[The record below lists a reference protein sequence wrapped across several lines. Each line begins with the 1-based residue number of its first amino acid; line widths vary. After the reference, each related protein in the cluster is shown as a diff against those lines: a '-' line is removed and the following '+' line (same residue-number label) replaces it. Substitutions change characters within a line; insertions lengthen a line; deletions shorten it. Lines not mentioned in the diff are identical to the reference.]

1 MLFQKKILVNKL
13 MDYEVLI
20 FREPKDIRKIR
31 KQKNKA
37 FLPKLTKEDLLKIKS
52 KFIKISRIITL
63 NFILILFI
71 QFCYSTNSSKIVYLS
86 RKAVFDVFS
95 LVIQYQIGYN
105 YKSSSLAKVL
115 TLKKKN
121 YHNIYFMLTHYMSDT
136 GLSALNIFKPLTIL

>member
-1 MLFQKKILVNKL
+1 MLFQKKILVNNL

-20 FREPKDIRKIR
+20 FREPKDIRRIR

-95 LVIQYQIGYN
+95 LVTQYQIGYN
-105 YKSSSLAKVL
+105 YKSSSLPKVL
-115 TLKKKN
+115 TFKKKK
-121 YHNIYFMLTHYMSDT
+121 III
-136 GLSALNIFKPLTIL
+136 IFILCLLITCQRQG